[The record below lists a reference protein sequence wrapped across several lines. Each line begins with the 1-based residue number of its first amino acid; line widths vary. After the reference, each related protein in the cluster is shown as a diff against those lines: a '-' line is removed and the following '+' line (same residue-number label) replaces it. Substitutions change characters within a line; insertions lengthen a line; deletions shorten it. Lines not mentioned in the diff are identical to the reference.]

1 MHAHSEQGRQ
11 CNLSHTAFGP
21 SSIGAAVLPADPAPL
36 LFLVPLLLLLLLLL
50 SLSLSLSQP

>member
-21 SSIGAAVLPADPAPL
+21 SSIGAAVLPTNPA
-36 LFLVPLLLLLLLLL
+36 PLLLLLLLLL
-50 SLSLSLSQP
+50 VSLSLSLSQP